1 MRVRSEARTCMS
13 RQRAIRRAERE
24 AEAAAQRVKRER
36 AVARTAARR
45 RVIARIVPR
54 KADHRVGKVYPRR
67 SYGERVMIVLLSLV
81 AVLLIWTYVDGTA
94 TRIAL
99 TATLAIVAPAIIVIA
114 FGRRGH

>member
-1 MRVRSEARTCMS
+1 VS

-24 AEAAAQRVKRER
+24 AEAAALRAKRAR

-45 RVIARIVPR
+45 RAVARIIPR
-54 KADHRVGKVYPRR
+54 KPDHRVGRIYPRR
-67 SYGERVMIVLLSLV
+67 SYGERVMIILLSLV
-81 AVLLIWTYVDGTA
+81 AVLLIWTYVDGLA